1 MNGYK
6 GLTEI
11 TTKKIEMLGL
21 NEIKEKKK
29 HKFHGISRKYFVY
42 YLKEFEF
49 RYNFRANL
57 DEMLYNVL
65 ARIK

>member
-21 NEIKEKKK
+21 NEIKEKEKTQ
-29 HKFHGISRKYFVY
+29 ISRDKQRIFC
-42 YLKEFEF
+42 
-49 RYNFRANL
+49 
-57 DEMLYNVL
+57 VL
-65 ARIK
+65 FKGV